1 MSTKPFDAID
11 INVPLVVDL
20 DGTLSKTDTLH
31 EGIVSIL
38 FKKPIKIIGLTKAL
52 FDGKTSFKCFVTET
66 VTQNADSFCYRHN
79 LIDYL
84 KSEKRKGREIHL
96 VTASNQKIA
105 DSINEYLGI
114 FDGVKGSDNQLNL
127 KGVNKLVWL
136 KDRFP
141 QGFIY
146 AGDHKADITI
156 WNESKGVILVGNGN
170 KFKKDIKNEI
180 PCLAFE
186 DAKVNIFK
194 QWMKQLRLH
203 QWAKNILIFI
213 PIFLAHI
220 ANDANVIAKTILAF
234 IAFGLIASATYI
246 INDLADLEAD
256 RRHKTK
262 RNRPLASG
270 NISTFQGILG
280 ALILFLI
287 GGIISINL
295 SIGLTYC
302 ILIYVLLTLCY
313 SFKLKRVPMLDV
325 SIIGALFTLRIIMG
339 SVLNDLPLSPWLN
352 SFSALLFFSLA
363 LAKRH
368 VEILK
373 SDQTMTNKIGG
384 RGYTHQDWPL
394 TLAFGVSSA
403 ICSILIMLLFLTQ
416 EAMVQINYSAPEWLL
431 IEPIC
436 VFLWV
441 MRIWFLS
448 HRKVLSDDPVIFA
461 IKDKTSICLGF
472 IATAGFMIASY
483 L

>member
-38 FKKPIKIIGLTKAL
+38 FKKPIKIIGLTKTL
-52 FDGKTSFKCFVTET
+52 VEGKTAFKQFVTET
-66 VTQNADSFCYRHN
+66 VTQNADSFCYRYN

-84 KSEKRKGREIHL
+84 KQEKRVGRKIYL

-105 DSINEYLGI
+105 NSINEYLGI
-114 FDGVKGSDNQLNL
+114 FDDAKGSDDQLNL
-127 KGVNKLVWL
+127 KGINKLAWL

-146 AGDHKADITI
+146 AGDHKADIPI

-170 KFKKDIKNEI
+170 AFKKDIKKEI

-186 DAKVNIFK
+186 DAKLNIFK
-194 QWMKQLRLH
+194 QWVKQLRLH

-213 PIFLAHI
+213 PLFLAHS
-220 ANDANVIAKTILAF
+220 ANDVNAIVKTVLAF
-234 IAFGLIASATYI
+234 VAFGLIASATYI

-270 NISTFQGILG
+270 SISTFQGIIG

-287 GGIISINL
+287 GGAISLKL
-295 SIGLTYC
+295 SFGLTYC
-302 ILIYVLLTLCY
+302 ILIYVVITLCY
-313 SFKLKRVPMLDV
+313 SFKLKRIPMLDV
-325 SIIGALFTLRIIMG
+325 SIIGTLFTLRIIMG
-339 SVLNDLPLSPWLN
+339 SELNDLPLSPWLS

-373 SDQTMTNKIGG
+373 SDQTVTNKIGG

-416 EAMVQINYSAPEWLL
+416 EAMVQINYSSPEWLL
-431 IEPIC
+431 LEPIC

-448 HRKVLSDDPVIFA
+448 HRKVLTDDPVIFA
-461 IKDKTSICLGF
+461 IKDRISIYLGIIAIFGF
-472 IATAGFMIASY
+472 IIASY
-483 L
+483 Y